1 MKTIYTVITVSLLL
15 FFTSCGQDEQPIVGQ
30 GYLSLM
36 GIEVQAVEI
45 EVVTTRAVD
54 EDFTIEVYK
63 EGETTATT
71 SLTYTAAQTA
81 GSKIALE
88 AGSYY
93 LKVYNAAYGSSDY
106 SKPVYFY
113 QSEAFT
119 IEADWVTYV
128 DAVVPMINFGVR
140 FSLPENFDNFF
151 TSYTLTV
158 TDDTGRSVSLTDENT
173 VAYFSNAATS
183 FSYTLVAT
191 NTDGEQCQKAGN
203 TSVATVD
210 GTVYKV
216 VFEYA
221 TQSLYVR

>member
-1 MKTIYTVITVSLLL
+1 MNKFLYILLTIL
-15 FFTSCGQDEQPIVGQ
+15 FLSSCNQDEQPIVVQ
-30 GYLSLM
+30 GFLSLT
-36 GIEVQAVEI
+36 GIEMQAVET
-45 EVVTTRAVD
+45 EVMTTRAVD

-113 QSEAFT
+113 QREAFT

-140 FSLPENFDNFF
+140 LVLPVSFSDFF
-151 TSYTLTV
+151 TSATLAVTVGDVTRSLGDGETAYFPVPATDGSTAISYTLT
-158 TDDTGRSVSLTDENT
+158 
-173 VAYFSNAATS
+173 
-183 FSYTLVAT
+183 AT
-191 NTDGEQCQKAGN
+191 NNDGEENQQTGAFGNNTPESTQVTAGK
-203 TSVATVD
+203 
-210 GTVYKV
+210 VYV
-216 VFEYA
+216 VTYEY
-221 TQSLYVR
+221 Q